1 MGKLA
6 IARHVY
12 MSFSTFL
19 FDGIALEN
27 VESLNIPQ
35 TPKMIDYIKNEVS
48 SIIMLCKN
56 IKIWFIGRSGCEAQ
70 SYVYTRYTIC
80 IPCLVF
86 LFSAS
91 NPCPFWRSKSNFC
104 CSFNLRFSKNG

>member
-1 MGKLA
+1 
-6 IARHVY
+6 
-12 MSFSTFL
+12 MSLSTFL
-19 FDGIALEN
+19 CERTMVEN

-35 TPKMIDYIKNEVS
+35 TPKLIDYIKNEVS

-56 IKIWFIGRSGCEAQ
+56 IKIWFNGRSSCEAQ

-86 LFSAS
+86 LFSAVILVLFGEANQTS
-91 NPCPFWRSKSNFC
+91 AAHSTCVSLKMVSHI
-104 CSFNLRFSKNG
+104 KD